1 MSITKELRHNI
12 EGAEQ
17 LYGREL
23 TSLTAIADRIDAE
36 HERECKE
43 QYACGVEHGIGVSID
58 ASMIQT
64 HGYVE
69 LPKDADNVPWNVG
82 DRDEDGN
89 VVITLKLASS
99 GWYVITDGDWP
110 YRPESKRHYHTLTV
124 EDVLREFAN
133 GWDLAEG
140 IGKADIYIK
149 NFAAKLR
156 LKED

>member
-1 MSITKELRHNI
+1 MSITDELRHNI
-12 EGAEQ
+12 KGAEQ
-17 LYGREL
+17 LYGCKCKNL
-23 TSLTAIADRIDAE
+23 LAIADRIDA
-36 HERECKE
+36 
-43 QYACGVEHGIGVSID
+43 AVEG
-58 ASMIQT
+58 M
-64 HGYVE
+64 VE
-69 LPKDADNVPWNVG
+69 LPKDADDVPWNPG
-82 DRDEDGN
+82 DCDEDGN